1 MRVVSRITA
10 HRTGKGLC
18 LAGLASFCLTVAA
31 AGAAEKPTIGVLLF
45 RGDRASE
52 RMMRDAVL
60 QQLKVEGFGED
71 KAVYL
76 HEDAKAD
83 QARVRE
89 LARKLANAKPN
100 LIIAVST
107 IAALAAAQEIKD
119 IPIVFANVYD
129 PVDAGIARSYQSSG
143 NNTTGTDI
151 QVPAQALLKTLR
163 RVVSFKRLGLL
174 YNVKEKNSVVQLDDV
189 KENQKEMGF
198 EVVPESVGKGEE
210 VPGAMERLTRKGIDA
225 LFVTGAGVV
234 NEQAG
239 TVAKLAVE
247 RKIPTVTNS
256 DLRVNDGVLLGVVSN
271 REELGKLSG
280 MKAAQ
285 ILRGAKP
292 TDIPIEMAKRFEI
305 IINLK
310 TAKGMGLKVPVDLL
324 QSANRVIQ

>member
-1 MRVVSRITA
+1 MSRSWITG
-10 HRTGKGLC
+10 RSVGRGVC
-18 LAGLASFCLTVAA
+18 LTALVTFCLTLTAA
-31 AGAAEKPTIGVLLF
+31 HAAEKVTIGVLLF
-45 RGDRASE
+45 RADRASE

-60 QQLKVEGFGED
+60 QQLKAEGFGEE

-76 HEDAKAD
+76 HEDAKGD

-89 LARKLANAKPN
+89 LARKLAGAKPD
-100 LIIAVST
+100 LIVAIST
-107 IAALAAAQEIKD
+107 LATLAAAQEIKD

-129 PVDAGIARSYQSSG
+129 PVDAGIAKSHQSSG

-151 QVPAQALLKTLR
+151 QVPAPALLKTLR
-163 RVVSFKRLGLL
+163 RVSPFKRLGVL

-210 VPGAMERLTRKGIDA
+210 IPAAMERLARKGIDA

-234 NEQAG
+234 NEHAG

-271 REELGKLSG
+271 RQELGKLSG

-285 ILRGAKP
+285 VLRGAKP
-292 TDIPIEMAKRFEI
+292 ADIPIEMAKRFEI

-310 TAKGMGLKVPVDLL
+310 TAKSMDLKVPVDLL